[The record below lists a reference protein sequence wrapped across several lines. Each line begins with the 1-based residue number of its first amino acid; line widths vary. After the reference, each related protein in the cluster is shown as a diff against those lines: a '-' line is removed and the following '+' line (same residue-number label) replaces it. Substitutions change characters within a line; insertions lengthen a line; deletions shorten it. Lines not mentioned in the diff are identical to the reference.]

1 MLLTIILFLFYVLH
15 IHFMLK
21 NIFWNV
27 GGAYFFTYYTPYRF
41 SRDVAMETFIFCV
54 SCAIAFVIG
63 YILSKCVLEK
73 HSVESGRKLISE
85 KYIYKSILYLN
96 IFLALHIVLD
106 LYALCIAGFNY
117 STIFNL
123 RISMSFLFESRM
135 LVFVLLGF
143 VYLNKPPEAWLFE
156 KRLRFTAILLALY
169 FIISVLMQSRSVVFE
184 CMAVIGFCW
193 LMWKGNKIKIKYLV
207 ILLCAIPLANLI
219 VLPRLPDMDWQ
230 TTIAGIFS
238 FEYAVLINNI
248 VSSAIASNHPPLLTD
263 FFIATPLRIIPS
275 PLRNLLEI
283 GLPIGSG
290 GNYWQTVIGNAG
302 VYGGGFSLL
311 GEMFGNLG
319 RWGISM
325 FLFLGFL
332 IGKLIKGASRVG
344 SVSLLYATAPLIYA
358 HFMMAFRNDFG
369 TFAKASIQI
378 ILIAIIMTFILRIRW
393 LPRTS
398 AANECQR
405 FKGIDTT
412 IKDAI
417 LRLRWW
423 I

>member
-1 MLLTIILFLFYVLH
+1 
-15 IHFMLK
+15 MLK
-21 NIFWNV
+21 NIFWDM

-41 SRDVAMETFIFCV
+41 SRDVAMETLIFCV
-54 SCAIAFVIG
+54 SCAAAFVIG
-63 YILSKCVLEK
+63 YIFSKCTLYK
-73 HSVESGRKLISE
+73 QSAKSGGKLISE
-85 KYIYKSILYLN
+85 KYINKAVWYLN

-123 RISMSFLFESRM
+123 KISMSFLFESRM

-143 VYLNKPPEAWLFE
+143 VYLNKPPETWLKA

-184 CMAVIGFCW
+184 CTAVIGFCW

-207 ILLCAIPLANLI
+207 VLLCAIPMANLI

-238 FEYAVLINNI
+238 FEYTVLISNI
-248 VSSAIASNHPPLLTD
+248 VSSTIASNHPPLLVD
-263 FFIATPLRIIPS
+263 FFIATPSRIIPS

-283 GLPIGSG
+283 GMPIGSG
-290 GNYWQTVIGNAG
+290 GNYWQIVLGNAG

-311 GEMFGNLG
+311 AEMYGNLG

-332 IGKLIKGASRVG
+332 IGKFIKGASRVG
-344 SVSLLYATAPLIYA
+344 SVSLLYAAAPLIYA
-358 HFMMAFRNDFG
+358 HFVLAFRNDFG

-378 ILIAIIMTFILRIRW
+378 ILVAIIMKFILRIRW
-393 LPRTS
+393 LSRTS
-398 AANECQR
+398 TANEWQR
-405 FKGIDTT
+405 FKRIDTT
-412 IKDAI
+412 IKDAMS
-417 LRLRWW
+417 
-423 I
+423 